1 MANMT
6 IENIGG
12 FMKSGNL
19 ESIVDNGRSIQGP
32 MSPQAPEIPGSEVP
46 ATEHTAATFGNML
59 KDSLEKANEVQAQA
73 DRAVKELAAGRNKNI
88 HETML
93 LIEKADMSFRLMMQV
108 RNKVLDAYREVMRMQ
123 V

>member
-12 FMKSGNL
+12 MVRDGNVERIMDHSTKI
-19 ESIVDNGRSIQGP
+19 ESPV
-32 MSPQAPEIPGSEVP
+32 APEIPNLDGQ
-46 ATEHTAATFGNML
+46 AGAASAGGRSFADMIN
-59 KDSLEKANEVQAQA
+59 DSMNKVNELQLQA
-73 DRAVKELAAGRNKNI
+73 DQGVKELIAGRNKNI

-93 LIEKADMSFRLMMQV
+93 MMEKADMSFKLMMQV
-108 RNKVLDAYREVMRMQ
+108 RNKIIDAYREVMRMQ

>member
-1 MANMT
+1 MT

-12 FMKSGNL
+12 FLQSGNV
-19 ESIVDNGRSIQGP
+19 EKIIEHG
-32 MSPQAPEIPGSEVP
+32 QAIEAPIPPTAQPGDSGMG
-46 ATEHTAATFGNML
+46 AATRSFGDLLN
-59 KDSLEKANEVQAQA
+59 DSLDKLNEVQLEA

-93 LIEKADMSFRLMMQV
+93 LMEKADMSFRLAMQV
-108 RNKVLDAYREVMRMQ
+108 RNKVIDAYREVMRMQ

>member
-12 FMKSGNL
+12 VLQSGNVEKL
-19 ESIVDNGRSIQGP
+19 IDRGQSIQA
-32 MSPQAPEIPGSEVP
+32 PQAPEVPNVGGAESGPGGK
-46 ATEHTAATFGNML
+46 TFGEVL
-59 KDSLEKANEVQAQA
+59 SQSLDKVNDLQVQA
-73 DRAVKELAAGRNKNI
+73 DRGVNELVAGRNKNI

-93 LIEKADMSFRLMMQV
+93 LMEKADMSFRLAMQV
-108 RNKVLDAYREVMRMQ
+108 RNKVIEAYREILRMQ

>member
-12 FMKSGNL
+12 FLKSGGT
-19 ESIVDNGRSIQGP
+19 ESITDRSRIE
-32 MSPQAPEIPGSEVP
+32 SPQAEIPGEAVGNKSFSE
-46 ATEHTAATFGNML
+46 MI
-59 KDSLEKANEVQAQA
+59 NESIDKVNEIQLQA
-73 DRAVKELAAGRNKNI
+73 DRGVKEMAAGRNKNI

-93 LIEKADMSFRLMMQV
+93 LLEKADMSFKLMMQV
-108 RNKVLDAYREVMRMQ
+108 RNKVIDAYREIIRMQ